1 MFIIT
6 GEKIKYFNSFSVLR
20 KNADVLILL
29 SPSFLMSQNV
39 LILQTLACL
48 KFGHHLWTTPNF
60 KFCYLYVCNLLVC
73 TCNDVGAESRC
84 AHDSNTGHCK
94 CKPGVIGIECDACK
108 DGYWGFGLDDEIGCK
123 SKMV

>member
-48 KFGHHLWTTPNF
+48 KFGHHSWMTPRVASDP
-60 KFCYLYVCNLLVC
+60 K
-73 TCNDVGAESRC
+73 G
-84 AHDSNTGHCK
+84 GK
-94 CKPGVIGIECDACK
+94 
-108 DGYWGFGLDDEIGCK
+108 
-123 SKMV
+123 